1 MNFLA
6 HVFLSGDDF
15 PLAVGNLIADQV
27 KGNEFQ
33 NYPLQVQN
41 GIKLHHAIDH
51 FTDTHQIFKECV
63 TELFP
68 IYRHFSR
75 VIIDMYFDHF
85 LAVHWNKYHSLSL
98 EEFSK
103 KFYSQLRNYNIDF
116 SFKINSFINALI
128 NYNWFEKYKSIN
140 GLGIIMTQMEK
151 RTSFDSNLGRS
162 TTELIEKYPYFEE
175 QFLNFI
181 RPLIAFSKMKI
192 NQL

>member
-15 PLAVGNLIADQV
+15 PLAVGNLIADQI
-27 KGNEFQ
+27 KGNEVQ

-75 VIIDMYFDHF
+75 VIIDMDFDHF
-85 LAVHWNKYHSLSL
+85 LAVHWNKYHSLHSCL
-98 EEFSK
+98 RRPPAAPENSTQAFADMKSVYLGMFSCVSK
-103 KFYSQLRNYNIDF
+103 C
-116 SFKINSFINALI
+116 
-128 NYNWFEKYKSIN
+128 
-140 GLGIIMTQMEK
+140 T
-151 RTSFDSNLGRS
+151 
-162 TTELIEKYPYFEE
+162 YFARMMY
-175 QFLNFI
+175 QK
-181 RPLIAFSKMKI
+181 P
-192 NQL
+192 